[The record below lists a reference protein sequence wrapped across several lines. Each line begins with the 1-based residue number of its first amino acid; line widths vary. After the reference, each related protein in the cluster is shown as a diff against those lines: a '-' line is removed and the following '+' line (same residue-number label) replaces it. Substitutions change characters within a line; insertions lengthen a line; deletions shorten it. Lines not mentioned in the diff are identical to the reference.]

1 MNWALYSNKQ
11 DTTLV
16 NICTSYFPML
26 IVYIYISFADF
37 LVQTLDSYIDGGCT
51 DDNNSQLSSTPS
63 PLVFPLTILPQA
75 L

>member
-1 MNWALYSNKQ
+1 
-11 DTTLV
+11 
-16 NICTSYFPML
+16 ML